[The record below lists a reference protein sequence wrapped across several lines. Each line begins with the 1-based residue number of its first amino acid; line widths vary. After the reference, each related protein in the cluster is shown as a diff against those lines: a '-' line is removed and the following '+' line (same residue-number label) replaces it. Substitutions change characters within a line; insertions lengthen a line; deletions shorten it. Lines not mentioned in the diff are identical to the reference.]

1 MNTWAKRL
9 KLWNWIA
16 SAALLFAAIAPA
28 LSQAVVSPNPSM
40 GDMAMVCTSTGM
52 KSVASLDAG
61 SEAPANA
68 VNPACAFCVL
78 HAQLACGLPTP
89 QVPAWAPLSSAPP
102 ELQAVS
108 QRLPSVQW
116 SPGLAR
122 APPTLL

>member
-28 LSQAVVSPNPSM
+28 LSQAVVPPNPSM

-61 SEAPANA
+61 SESQANA
-68 VNPACAFCVL
+68 ANPACAFCLV

-89 QVPAWAPLSSAPP
+89 ELPAWKALTSVPP
-102 ELQAVS
+102 DLFQVS